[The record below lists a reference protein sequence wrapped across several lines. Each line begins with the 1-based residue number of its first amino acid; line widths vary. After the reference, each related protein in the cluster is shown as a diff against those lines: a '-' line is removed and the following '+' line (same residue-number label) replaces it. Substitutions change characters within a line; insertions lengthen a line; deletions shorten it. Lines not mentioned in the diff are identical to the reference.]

1 MRVARASTA
10 IHDRELLTRVATGDR
25 AALNELYL
33 GYYPRLR
40 RFLSLCLWRDSI
52 DEVINDTFM
61 VVWRKARDFR
71 NASQVSTWIIG
82 IAYRTAMKE
91 QRRQRRYATWMS
103 LDECMESCVDST
115 AQTET
120 WDWLRQGIESLS
132 RDQRLALQLAYGAGY
147 AVEEI
152 AALTFVPVGTVKTR
166 LFHARNK
173 LRRFLPGIGGDP
185 GVWRAG
191 TDHQNR
197 LGGPG

>member
-10 IHDRELLTRVATGDR
+10 TQDTELLTRVATGDR

-40 RFLSLCLWRDSI
+40 RFLSLCLQQDSI

-61 VVWRKARDFR
+61 VVWRKSKDFR

-82 IAYRTAMKE
+82 IAYRTAIRE
-91 QRRQRRYATWMS
+91 RRRQKRYATWVS
-103 LDECMESCVDST
+103 LDECTESCVDST

-132 RDQRLALQLAYGAGY
+132 RDQQLALQLAYGVGY

-152 AALTFVPVGTVKTR
+152 AAMTFVPVGTVKTR

-173 LRRFLPGIGGDP
+173 LRHCLPGIGGDS
-185 GVWRAG
+185 GVWRERG
-191 TDHQNR
+191 DHQAR
-197 LGGPG
+197 LVP

>member
-10 IHDRELLTRVATGDR
+10 IKDRELLARVATGDR
-25 AALNELYL
+25 SALNELYL
-33 GYYPRLR
+33 GYHARLR
-40 RFLSLCLWRDSI
+40 RFLSLCLQRDSI

-61 VVWRKARDFR
+61 VVWRKSRDFR

-82 IAYRTAMKE
+82 IAYKTAIRE
-91 QRRQRRYATWMS
+91 QRRQKRYATWMS
-103 LDECMESCVDST
+103 LDECTQSCVDST

-120 WDWLRQGIESLS
+120 WDWLRQGIENLS
-132 RDQRLALQLAYGAGY
+132 RDQQLALQLAYGVGY

-152 AALTFVPVGTVKTR
+152 AALTLVPVGTVKTR

-173 LRRFLPGIGGDP
+173 LRRYLPGIGGDP

-191 TDHQNR
+191 RDDHRVNR
-197 LGGPG
+197 T